1 MWFIHLDTLHVNWS
15 IKLHFANTCCSDEWR
30 IVCDQTI
37 LPAIMVKTRVRLV
50 FRMWHNWL
58 LASLTFAFT
67 QWLRIVKLTVNIKLS
82 FRDNIA
88 FLDMLMHY
96 LVNNLV
102 WCSIISWLPV
112 FVATIECGLP
122 ILATCIWG
130 GLTLPNLFKLLHYQG
145 NMNYDVNKHEFG
157 VLSCM
162 LVHSRAS

>member
-1 MWFIHLDTLHVNWS
+1 MAPLD
-15 IKLHFANTCCSDEWR
+15 I
-30 IVCDQTI
+30 
-37 LPAIMVKTRVRLV
+37 P
-50 FRMWHNWL
+50 
-58 LASLTFAFT
+58 
-67 QWLRIVKLTVNIKLS
+67 LRIVKLTINMKLS

-130 GLTLPNLFKLLHYQG
+130 GLTLPNLFELLHYQG
-145 NMNYDVNKHEFG
+145 NMNYDMNEHEFR

-162 LVHSRAS
+162 LVHSHASQCTLMLQVYAYNPHYACPVAARGVINTLLPSQLTLDQ